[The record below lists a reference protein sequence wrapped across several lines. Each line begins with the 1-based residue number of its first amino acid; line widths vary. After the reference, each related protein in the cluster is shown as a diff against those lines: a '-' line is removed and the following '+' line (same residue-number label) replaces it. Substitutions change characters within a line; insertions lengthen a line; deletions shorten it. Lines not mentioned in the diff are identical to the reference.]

1 MGSEAL
7 GVFFLGAVTKARMAH
22 QAERSDLS
30 GKGEREAI
38 GLGDGS

>member
-7 GVFFLGAVTKARMAH
+7 GVFFLGAVTKARVGLEAV
-22 QAERSDLS
+22 RSDLS
-30 GKGEREAI
+30 GNGEWEDI